1 MDIRPI
7 ATDDDYEAALA
18 EIKRLWS
25 AEAGSPEAQKIEVL
39 AMLAQSYER
48 AREPL
53 PKADPIEAIK
63 FRMDQQGLS
72 RKDLLP
78 IFGTTARIS
87 EILSGKRALTLE
99 MVQKLHFRLGIP
111 LDSLIVPESRRAEPP
126 APRRKHQ
133 GKRHGQLS
141 VDDQRRLADAILKPP
156 APAPALRRAVRR
168 RRALLA

>member
-7 ATDDDYEAALA
+7 ATEKDYEAALA
-18 EIKRLWS
+18 EIKRLWA
-25 AEAGSPEAQKIEVL
+25 AEAGSPEAQKIEML
-39 AMLAQSYER
+39 AMLAQAYER

-53 PKADPIEAIK
+53 PKANPIEAIK

-87 EILSGKRALTLE
+87 EILGGKRPLTLE

-111 LDSLIVPESRRAEPP
+111 LDSLVVPETRRAKRPT
-126 APRRKHQ
+126 PRRKHRR
-133 GKRHGQLS
+133 KRQH
-141 VDDQRRLADAILKPP
+141 
-156 APAPALRRAVRR
+156 RA
-168 RRALLA
+168 A

>member
-7 ATDDDYEAALA
+7 VTDEDYEAALA
-18 EIKRLWS
+18 EIKRLWA

-63 FRMDQQGLS
+63 FRMDQQGL
-72 RKDLLP
+72 RRRDLLP

-87 EILSGKRALTLE
+87 EILRGKRPLTLQ

-111 LDSLIVPESRRAEPP
+111 LDSLVVPESRGAKHRT
-126 APRRKHQ
+126 PRRKLQ
-133 GKRHGQLS
+133 RKRHGQH
-141 VDDQRRLADAILKPP
+141 
-156 APAPALRRAVRR
+156 RA
-168 RRALLA
+168 A

>member
-7 ATDDDYEAALA
+7 ATEKDYEAALA
-18 EIKRLWS
+18 EIKRLWA
-25 AEAGSPEAQKIEVL
+25 AEAGSPEAQKIEML
-39 AMLAQSYER
+39 AMLAQAYER

-53 PKADPIEAIK
+53 PKANPIEAIK

-87 EILSGKRALTLE
+87 EILGGKRPLTLE

-111 LDSLIVPESRRAEPP
+111 LDSLVVPETRRAKRQT
-126 APRRKHQ
+126 PRRKHQ
-133 GKRHGQLS
+133 RKRQH
-141 VDDQRRLADAILKPP
+141 
-156 APAPALRRAVRR
+156 RA
-168 RRALLA
+168 A

>member
-7 ATDDDYEAALA
+7 GNDADYEATLA
-18 EIKRLWS
+18 EIKRLWG
-25 AEAGSPEAQKIEVL
+25 AEAGSPEAQKVEVL
-39 AMLAQSYER
+39 AMLAQGYER

-72 RKDLLP
+72 RRDLLP

-87 EILSGKRALTLE
+87 EILSGKRPLTLQ

-111 LDSLIVPESRRAEPP
+111 LDSLVVPESLRSPHR
-126 APRRKHQ
+126 APRRKQ
-133 GKRHGQLS
+133 KRKRHGQ
-141 VDDQRRLADAILKPP
+141 RRTA
-156 APAPALRRAVRR
+156 
-168 RRALLA
+168 